1 MALLE
6 AKKVLVTGGTRGIG
20 AAIASRLAVEGAT
33 VTVTGTRPR
42 ADPPEHCSYVPVD
55 FGDQRALEHFA
66 GLVATWDLDVLVNN
80 AGINQIAPFAQT
92 DPEVFDRIQR
102 INLRAPFML
111 CRSVVSGMCARSWGR
126 IVNIT
131 SVFGLVSK
139 AHRGPYSVSKFGL
152 DGMTAALAA
161 EVAADGVLVNSV
173 SPGFIETDM
182 TREVLGTAGIA
193 DVVRGVPMGRMGK
206 PEEVAALVAWL
217 CSSENGY
224 LSGQNIVI
232 DGGFTRV

>member
-1 MALLE
+1 M
-6 AKKVLVTGGTRGIG
+6 TGGTRGIG
-20 AAIASRLAVEGAT
+20 AAIAGRLALEGAA
-33 VTVTGTRPR
+33 VTVTGTRPDGT
-42 ADPPEHCSYVPVD
+42 APEHCTYVPVD
-55 FGDQRALEHFA
+55 FGDQHSLEEFSN
-66 GLVATWDLDVLVNN
+66 LVATWDLDVLVNN
-80 AGINQIAPFAQT
+80 AGINEIAPFAET
-92 DPEVFDRIQR
+92 DPAVFDRIHR
-102 INLRAPFML
+102 VNLRAPFML
-111 CRSVVSGMCARSWGR
+111 CRSVVSGMCTRGSGR

-139 AHRGPYSVSKFGL
+139 AHRAPYSASKFGL

-161 EVAADGVLVNSV
+161 EVASAGVLVNSV
-173 SPGFIETDM
+173 SPGFIATDM
-182 TREVLGTAGIA
+182 THEVLGTAGIA
-193 DVVRGVPMGRMGK
+193 DIVRGVPIGRLGK